1 MEVEE
6 AVQAFSLTTQ
16 AMRYKAVVDLVVA
29 ETVLVDQLPAIMVP
43 PILAEEVVVVLLV
56 MQVLA
61 DLGL

>member
-1 MEVEE
+1 MEVEAE
-6 AVQAFSLTTQ
+6 VQAFSLTTQ
-16 AMRYKAVVDLVVA
+16 VMRYKAVVDLVVA